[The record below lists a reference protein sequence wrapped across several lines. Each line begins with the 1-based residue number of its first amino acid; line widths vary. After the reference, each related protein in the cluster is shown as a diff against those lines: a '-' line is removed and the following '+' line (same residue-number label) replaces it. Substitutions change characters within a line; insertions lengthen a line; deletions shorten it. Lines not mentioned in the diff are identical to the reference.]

1 MEVAFDPK
9 FVPSMLALG
18 LVDAQRVWKA
28 VHQYVADP
36 ATPSLRL
43 ERMGGRAGS
52 SRLWSIRVSDR
63 LRVLLARQGPTSVF
77 LRAGRHDAVYELA
90 NRSAFVV
97 PVAGR
102 PGLISL
108 KHHALEVSEPSESDA
123 SAPPAASVGG
133 REPSILE
140 HWSTGE
146 LAEAGFDHA
155 AIELLRRAT
164 ADDLLDIW
172 PDIDDE
178 AFSRVVELS
187 ELSPEEWRQQQFP
200 DDDAANE
207 RFHDAIVN
215 QAALVRLPAEPRQVE
230 TFLKKTFLK
239 LIRLHR
245 GLWHFPSG
253 VVMRVRDLARRR
265 S

>member
-1 MEVAFDPK
+1 MEIAFDPK

-18 LVDAQRVWKA
+18 LADAQKVWKA
-28 VHQYVADP
+28 VHRYGADP

-43 ERMGGRAGS
+43 ERLRGRAGN
-52 SRLWSIRVSDR
+52 SRLWSIRASNE

-90 NRSAFVV
+90 NRSAFVA

-108 KHHALEVSEPSESDA
+108 RRDVMEVGEPAEAGA
-123 SAPPAASVGG
+123 SAPPVASVGL

-146 LAEAGFDHA
+146 LTEAGFDHV
-155 AIELLRRAT
+155 AIELLRRVT
-164 ADDLLDIW
+164 ADDLPDVW
-172 PDIDDE
+172 PDIDYE
-178 AFSRVVELS
+178 TFSKVLELS

-200 DDDAANE
+200 DDDAADE

-215 QAALVRLPAEPRQVE
+215 RAALVRLPAEQSRQV
-230 TFLKKTFLK
+230 KAFLK

-245 GLWHFPSG
+245 VPRRLLSD
-253 VVMRVRDLARRR
+253 VVTRVRDLARRR